1 MILRDKAMSKIGILG
16 GTFDPIHFGHLMIA
30 QRAYEQLGLDVVWIM
45 PAGRPP
51 HKRER
56 DGRATNVQRTEMTR
70 LAIAGNP
77 HFVLALREMNADGYS
92 YTYRTLEGLRKEMP
106 DAEFTFIMGADSL
119 HDFTTW
125 REPQRICN
133 AARIAVAMRDHVE
146 QETLREEMD
155 EVRRLYQA
163 DIVELYTPNI
173 DVSSSALREM
183 IAGGAD
189 VRYCMPEKVAEYI
202 AREGIYRLQP
212 DVAGEKE
219 SVTDAGISASEGA
232 VIGDP
237 FDFSLPQIEDALR
250 GILKPHRFYHT
261 QGVRYTACAL
271 AMRFGCDLMRA
282 EKAGLLHD
290 CAKYMSGDALLTYC
304 REHALPVEAV
314 EEKSP
319 HLLHGKVGA
328 DMAEKIYGVTDPEIL
343 SAIRFHTVGRPAMT
357 LLEKIIF
364 VADYIEPGREYPSA
378 SLRKLAFEDLDAAV
392 CETYREI
399 LSYLHTRDFAV
410 DPATEEGYRYYSVL
424 RRD

>member
-1 MILRDKAMSKIGILG
+1 MSKIGILG

-30 QRAYEQLGLDVVWIM
+30 QRAYEQLGLDVVWVM

-56 DGRATNVQRTEMTR
+56 DGRATNMQRTEMTR

-92 YTYRTLEGLRKEMP
+92 YTYRTLEGLRDEMP

-119 HDFTTW
+119 HDFKTW

-133 AARIAVAMRDHVE
+133 AARLAVAMRDHVE
-146 QETLREEMD
+146 QETLRAEMD
-155 EVRRLYQA
+155 EIRSLFHA
-163 DIVELYTPNI
+163 DVVELYTPNI

-189 VRYCMPEKVAEYI
+189 VRYCMPQAVADYI
-202 AREGIYRLQP
+202 RKEGIYLP
-212 DVAGEKE
+212 DEEEAAGKYTE
-219 SVTDAGISASEGA
+219 VT
-232 VIGDP
+232 DP

-250 GILKPHRFYHT
+250 GILNTHRYQHT

-271 AMRFGCDLMRA
+271 AMRFGADIGKA

-290 CAKYMSGDALLTYC
+290 CAKYMSDAALLAYAKD
-304 REHALPVEAV
+304 HGIPVEEV

-343 SAIRFHTVGRPAMT
+343 SAIRYHTVGRPAMT

-364 VADYIEPGREYPSA
+364 VADYIEPGRKYPSA
-378 SLRKLAFEDLDAAV
+378 SLRRLAFEDLDGAV
-392 CETYREI
+392 RDTYAEI
-399 LSYLHTRDFAV
+399 LGYLHTRDFAI
-410 DPATEEGYRYYSVL
+410 DPATEEGYRYYSES
-424 RRD
+424 